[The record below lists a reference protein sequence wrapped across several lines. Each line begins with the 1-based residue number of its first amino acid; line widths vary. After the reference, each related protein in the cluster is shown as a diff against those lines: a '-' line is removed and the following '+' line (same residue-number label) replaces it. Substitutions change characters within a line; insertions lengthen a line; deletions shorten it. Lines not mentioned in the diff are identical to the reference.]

1 MIQEELARKQEESGA
16 LDEFCRDA
24 FGAEEPL
31 AECGSDFGVK
41 PGTGKYIEVRASFFL
56 GKMSGDG
63 ARFNKLDERVPCCY
77 RIVVTEMGHEWLSV
91 SFHLDN
97 VPAQFP
103 DESADFFS

>member
-1 MIQEELARKQEESGA
+1 MSEECSELRAFYKFRGYP
-16 LDEFCRDA
+16 

-63 ARFNKLDERVPCCY
+63 ACLNKLDERVPGGY
-77 RIVVTEMGHEWLSV
+77 RIVVTEMGYECLSV
-91 SFHLDN
+91 PFHLN
-97 VPAQFP
+97 YVPAQFP
-103 DESADFFS
+103 DEAADLFT